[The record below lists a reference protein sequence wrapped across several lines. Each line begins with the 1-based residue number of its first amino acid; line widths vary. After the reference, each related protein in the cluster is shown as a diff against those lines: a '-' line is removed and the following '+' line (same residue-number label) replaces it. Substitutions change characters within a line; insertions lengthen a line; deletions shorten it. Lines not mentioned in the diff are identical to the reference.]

1 MGVGQNAGSCFQRLV
16 AAEAPVAKV
25 RQGASLLVGLLEEPD
40 QPRLAISS
48 CPPSTSYTQPPPWPQ
63 PRHLTPLLSNF
74 ARFCDLPCPQIQV
87 IAERSTLQRTKSM
100 KRVSSAHISCL
111 RVTFLTSRTKSCPLD
126 PCCSNP
132 VGRVCTW
139 SYFRLTL
146 SWLVL
151 VLVHLDSTEI

>member
-1 MGVGQNAGSCFQRLV
+1 MQGVASSALQPQRRQWPRLDR
-16 AAEAPVAKV
+16 APPCWLGCLRSPTSHGWLSRLARLPLPTLNPLPGHNPDTSHHCYLTSPASVTFPV
-25 RQGASLLVGLLEEPD
+25 LRSRSLLRGVRYKEYE
-40 QPRLAISS
+40 
-48 CPPSTSYTQPPPWPQ
+48 
-63 PRHLTPLLSNF
+63 
-74 ARFCDLPCPQIQV
+74 
-87 IAERSTLQRTKSM
+87 KSF
-100 KRVSSAHISCL
+100 KRVYISCL